1 MSGMASECGF
11 GARCRGMLVAPVQG
25 VTAGVY
31 GATEGRQGVD
41 HNPPNGFPRRADIA
55 GCAGG
60 AGSSRSQRRR
70 SKGGDTE
77 RENPFRSRIEA
88 LPLLVSLLPTC
99 I

>member
-1 MSGMASECGF
+1 MHILMHTITMRMAVVMSGMASECGF

-25 VTAGVY
+25 VTAGAY

-60 AGSSRSQRRR
+60 AGSLRSQGRR
-70 SKGGDTE
+70 SKGG
-77 RENPFRSRIEA
+77 
-88 LPLLVSLLPTC
+88 
-99 I
+99 